1 MNLQAIKEAAQQ
13 IKDKLT
19 KSPLEQTLSEAT
31 SNENWNTPTKL
42 LQEVAEASYGYTS
55 CDTIMKFIWK
65 RLDSDNRE
73 WRRILKTLNMI
84 EYLTKNGAPRCVGEF
99 RDNIYKIRSFSDF
112 FLVEQGSDKGLSIRD
127 KTKQLVDLLS
137 NEKLI
142 EEERESAKKIRER
155 LAAAGGVG
163 AIGSNT
169 SYQGYGSSSY
179 EGNKPKY
186 GQESNSSQSTNY
198 SQNNNGSLESGGGL
212 DRYRGTS
219 NNNNTAN
226 NNTNNNNTNNNNT
239 NNNTNNN
246 PNANISFNGI
256 QWTNPS
262 QQTTAAPFSEPVMRL
277 AKPGE
282 KWDVPG
288 PKPQQQ
294 QQQQQPQQQQQQQQ
308 QPPQQQQQKNLLDIF
323 DAPQQTPP
331 QQPQNVPPL
340 QPPPSQQQNNQNNEW
355 GQFQTA
361 TPVSNPI
368 PQPQVQQKVQ
378 TNLLPNDI
386 FTPVTSQ
393 KQQQDAILFG
403 QQITTQQNNQQQFYQ
418 QSQQL
423 LYQQNQV
430 PQNLYPIQ
438 QQQQQ
443 QTYQQPNLYQ
453 NYQINN
459 QQQQQQNPNYV
470 KTQVPTYQS
479 NQAKQQQDEFAF
491 GEFVSATQPKSTNT
505 NQPDLLGMLDLKK
518 EKQELEQK
526 KQIPIAPMQN
536 QQPQLYTSQA
546 ELDSFQFNYQ
556 NKAPVYGQYQYQQS
570 R

>member
-169 SYQGYGSSSY
+169 SYQGYGSNSY

-198 SQNNNGSLESGGGL
+198 QNNNGGLESGGGL

-219 NNNNTAN
+219 NNNNNAN
-226 NNTNNNNTNNNNT
+226 NNTNNNHT

-246 PNANISFNGI
+246 SNTNANISCNGI
-256 QWTNPS
+256 SWTTPS
-262 QQTTAAPFSEPVMRL
+262 QQTSAVPFSEPVMRL

-288 PKPQQQ
+288 PKTQQQQQQHQPQQQ
-294 QQQQQPQQQQQQQQ
+294 QQQQQPQQQQQQPQ
-308 QPPQQQQQKNLLDIF
+308 QQQQQKNLLDIF

-331 QQPQNVPPL
+331 QQPQIVPPL
-340 QPPPSQQQNNQNNEW
+340 QPPPSQQANNQNNEW

-361 TPVSNPI
+361 TPVSNQI

-386 FTPVTSQ
+386 FTPPTSQ
-393 KQQQDAILFG
+393 QQQQDPILFG
-403 QQITTQQNNQQQFYQ
+403 QQIPSQQNNQQQFYQ
-418 QSQQL
+418 QPQQL
-423 LYQQNQV
+423 LYQQNQQ
-430 PQNLYPIQ
+430 QN
-438 QQQQQ
+438 
-443 QTYQQPNLYQ
+443 TYQQPNLYQ

-459 QQQQQQNPNYV
+459 YQQQQQNQNYV
-470 KTQVPTYQS
+470 KPQVPTYQA
-479 NQAKQQQDEFAF
+479 NQTKQQQDEFAF
-491 GEFVSATQPKSTNT
+491 GDFVSATQPKSTNT